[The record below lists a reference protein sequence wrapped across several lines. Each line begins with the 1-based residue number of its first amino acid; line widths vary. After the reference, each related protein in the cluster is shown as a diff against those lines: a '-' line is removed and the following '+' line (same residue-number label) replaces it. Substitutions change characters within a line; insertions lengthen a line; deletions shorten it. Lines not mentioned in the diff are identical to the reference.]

1 MALKRFL
8 TFGFVAAVLVACG
21 DDRNSEIRPDGNT
34 SLAKNVMS
42 SSEGSCSGGEQSS
55 SSVAYVDPSTVVKG
69 TMTDKRD
76 GKTYKTVKIG
86 EQWWMAENLN
96 YHSTKSWCYGNN
108 GADCTK
114 YGRLYLWGSAMDGA
128 GIWTTNGKGCD
139 LFKKVCSP
147 TYPVRGVCPEGWHLP
162 DRTEWETLF
171 AAVGG
176 KTTAGKMLKYNSGWN
191 SSGNGA
197 DAYFFAA
204 LPAGGR
210 SYSVGDLGG
219 EYYGEGLYACFWSS
233 SENNSRYAYAMYL
246 HYSNDKATLRSS
258 NKYDG
263 FSVRCVKDE

>member
-1 MALKRFL
+1 MALKKFL
-8 TFGFVAAVLVACG
+8 TIGFVAAVLVACG
-21 DDRNSEIRPDGNT
+21 DNGRD
-34 SLAKNVMS
+34 LAPRLTRDS
-42 SSEGSCSGGEQSS
+42 SSSETVILSSNEGSCSSGEQSS
-55 SSVAYVDPSTVVKG
+55 SSVVYEDPSTVVNG
-69 TMTDKRD
+69 SMSDKRD

-114 YGRLYLWGSAMDGA
+114 YGRLYLWGTAMDGA
-128 GIWTTNGKGCD
+128 GMWSMNGKGCD

-176 KTTAGKMLKYNSGWN
+176 KTTAGKMLKSIRGWN

-197 DAYFFAA
+197 DAYSFAV
-204 LPAGGR
+204 LPVGSRYYGG
-210 SYSVGDLGG
+210 GDFV
-219 EYYGEGLYACFWSS
+219 GEGLYACFWSS
-233 SENNSRYAYAMYL
+233 SENNSRYAYAMCL
-246 HYSNDKATLRSS
+246 RYSNDKATLWSS
-258 NKYDG
+258 DKYDG
-263 FSVRCVKDE
+263 FSVRCVMD

>member
-1 MALKRFL
+1 MTLKRFL
-8 TFGFVAAVLVACG
+8 MVGVVAAVLVACSG
-21 DDRNSEIRPDGNT
+21 DRNSETRPDGNNSSSET
-34 SLAKNVMS
+34 VILS
-42 SSEGSCSGGEQSS
+42 SSEGSCSSGEQSS
-55 SSVAYVDPSTVVKG
+55 SSVAYVDPSTVVNG
-69 TMTDKRD
+69 SMTDKRD

-114 YGRLYLWGSAMDGA
+114 YGRLYLWGTAMDGA

-147 TYPVRGVCPEGWHLP
+147 TYPVRGICPEGWHLP
-162 DRTEWETLF
+162 TQTEWETLF

-176 KTTAGKMLKYNSGWN
+176 KTTAGKMLKSTSGWN

-204 LPAGGR
+204 LPAGSRYYGG
-210 SYSVGDLGG
+210 GDFF
-219 EYYGEGLYACFWSS
+219 GEGLYACFWSS
-233 SENNSRYAYAMYL
+233 TENNSRYAYAMCL
-246 HYSNDKATLRSS
+246 RYSNDKATLWSS
-258 NKYDG
+258 DKYDG